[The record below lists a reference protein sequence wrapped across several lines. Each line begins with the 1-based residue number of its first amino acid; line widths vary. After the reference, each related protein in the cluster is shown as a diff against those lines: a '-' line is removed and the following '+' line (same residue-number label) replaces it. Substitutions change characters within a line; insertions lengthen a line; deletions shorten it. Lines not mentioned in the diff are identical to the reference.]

1 MGIAA
6 LEIGNQVHVPHPIF
20 IIIIIIIIIIL
31 LLVILM
37 VVIAHISGTRDRV
50 T

>member
-20 IIIIIIIIIIL
+20 IVIIIIII
-31 LLVILM
+31 LVILM
-37 VVIAHISGTRDRV
+37 VVIAHISGTRDRL